1 MEQCKE
7 HEKYVLL
14 LMDEMYVKK
23 DLVYDKHTGALT
35 GFVNLGETNEHLL
48 QLERQLRSGTE
59 TSEPLAKTMLVL
71 MVRGLFTRLQFPY
84 AQFACTSVSGDILF
98 HPMWDAIARL
108 ERCGFKVLAVTAH
121 LPTAASLSCIGQ
133 GRG

>member
-1 MEQCKE
+1 MKE
-7 HEKYVLL
+7 
-14 LMDEMYVKK
+14 

-84 AQFACTSVSGDILF
+84 AQFACTSVSGDLLF
-98 HPMWDAIARL
+98 RGMP
-108 ERCGFKVLAVTAH
+108 
-121 LPTAASLSCIGQ
+121 SLD
-133 GRG
+133 